1 MMTDDNINELNDL
14 FGDSDSK
21 VEKTVENK
29 VEEPAN
35 KEEHPL
41 GENDWVER
49 RKNPYG
55 RRKEDKDRL
64 VATKVLLFMVIIMII
79 ITAGILGIEL
89 ELKKEIDESLKTYS
103 YNSAVQD
110 FETNQKRI
118 QNHEEAQK
126 TESEKA
132 EEDNGEET
140 NVEENTEKV
149 ENNEISEE
157 TENKVEE

>member
-1 MMTDDNINELNDL
+1 MINDDNINELNDL
-14 FGDSDSK
+14 FDDNESK
-21 VEKTVENK
+21 VENTVENK
-29 VEEPAN
+29 VEEPAK

-49 RKNPYG
+49 RQNPHG
-55 RRKEDKDRL
+55 RRKEDRDRL
-64 VATKVLLFMVIIMII
+64 IATKILLFMVIVMIV

-103 YNSAVQD
+103 YDSAIQD
-110 FETNQKRI
+110 FETTQKRI
-118 QNHEEAQK
+118 NNHEEAK
-126 TESEKA
+126 KAESEKT
-132 EEDNGEET
+132 EKDNSEET

>member
-1 MMTDDNINELNDL
+1 MMSDDNINELNDL

-41 GENDWVER
+41 GENDWTER

-103 YNSAVQD
+103 YDSAIQD
-110 FETNQKRI
+110 YETNQKRI
-118 QNHEEAQK
+118 NNHEEAK
-126 TESEKA
+126 KA
-132 EEDNGEET
+132 ENEMS
-140 NVEENTEKV
+140 EENTEKEV
-149 ENNEISEE
+149 TENKEE
-157 TENKVEE
+157 TENKVEEATENKVEE